1 MSVQKKIY
9 YLMQKWIPP
18 RLLPMT
24 LKLAVSLRFL
34 LMKNKLVLQRNK
46 CLKGVA
52 AGEDA
57 YVLATGPSLRG
68 VDLSFLVGKDCYSVS
83 NFILHPQLNH
93 ICPKLH
99 FFAPYHE
106 PLIFDEY
113 VSWLK
118 MADSELPL
126 SSGVVL
132 GLQTK
137 STVDEYGLFRG
148 RKIYYLC
155 LEKTAL
161 SSVPDITQPVL
172 APQTSP
178 IMVLPVL
185 HYMGYRRVYL
195 LGCDHNILKN
205 YGGVVENFY
214 SSDQDPRKNATSGV
228 NWRDGIVK
236 HLENALNVFAQY
248 VYYKDVFSR
257 SGRELRHTSKEGW
270 LDFIEYTSLE
280 ELPLVKVD
288 K

>member
-9 YLMQKWIPP
+9 YIMRGWIPP
-18 RLLPMT
+18 RLLPLALRM
-24 LKLAVSLRFL
+24 AVSLRFL
-34 LMKNKLVLQRNK
+34 LAKNKSELRKNKL
-46 CLKGVA
+46 LKDVA
-52 AGEDA
+52 VGKDA
-57 YVLATGPSLRG
+57 YLLATGPSLKG
-68 VDLSFLVGKDCYSVS
+68 VDLGFLAGKDCFSVS
-83 NFILHPQLNH
+83 NFILHSQLDLVS
-93 ICPKLH
+93 PKLH

-118 MADSELPL
+118 VADAELPK

-137 STVDEYGLFRG
+137 DTVDKYGLFKDRD
-148 RKIYYLC
+148 IYYLC
-155 LEKTAL
+155 LEKASL
-161 SSVPDITQPVL
+161 SSTPDLTRPVL
-172 APQTSP
+172 SPQTSP

-214 SSDQDPRKNATSGV
+214 SPEQDPRKNATSGD
-228 NWRDGIVK
+228 NWRDGVVK
-236 HLENALNVFAQY
+236 HLENALNVFSQY
-248 VYYKDVFSR
+248 VYYKGVFSR
-257 SGRELRHTSKEGW
+257 SGRELRNTSKEGW
-270 LDFIEYTSLE
+270 LDFLAYTSLE

-288 K
+288 E